1 MSAFDGEF
9 PACEERTRSLSAGL
23 RFLRKSR
30 GKLRSAKWSLELGR
44 KLIIIIRTSIF
55 TRLKMYSN
63 LKVIISDLFQN
74 DLKELGR
81 RRKICPYFVARYAVN
96 TASIVVYSYHY
107 ILDPKIAE
115 LISKDFTK
123 KLEFQ
128 KIKFQTFSL
137 VTS

>member
-44 KLIIIIRTSIF
+44 KNIIIICTSIF
-55 TRLKMYSN
+55 THLKMYSN
-63 LKVIISDLFQN
+63 FFKIMISDLFQS

-115 LISKDFTK
+115 LISKDFTR
-123 KLEFQ
+123 KLEFL
-128 KIKFQTFSL
+128 KIKFQIC
-137 VTS
+137 